1 MSDDH
6 HDIHHRID
14 SLQQDISSIGTN
26 LGEGLSKL
34 TSAVEKL
41 VVLETEHKS
50 TRETL
55 ARYGEKIDKHDA
67 RLDTME
73 QKVPVY
79 DHVVEDRKA
88 NSLMIR
94 RAVIGTV
101 ISALVVGMLGLV
113 WTAIVN

>member
-14 SLQQDISSIGTN
+14 SLQQDIASIGTT

-55 ARYGEKIDKHDA
+55 ARYGEKLEKHDS
-67 RLDTME
+67 RLDDIE
-73 QKVPVY
+73 KRVPIY
-79 DHVVEDRKA
+79 DLFV
-88 NSLMIR
+88 NSAKRIAMI
-94 RAVIGTV
+94 AGGFLI
-101 ISALVVGMLGLV
+101 VGIMGGLI
-113 WTAIVN
+113 TFT